1 MGFLR
6 VTDNDL
12 ILYRYLF
19 EQDFLT
25 RDQIR
30 NYVWK
35 DLSNG
40 HINNRLARLTK
51 EGYIKKHPDL
61 SAGVGSV
68 LMADSGAVGLLNN
81 NDIIERMK
89 NLKSSFINK
98 EKFIRAYSE
107 RKKLNFARYNHDE
120 YLTNVRFKLEK
131 MAKEYMSYR
140 MLMVYNRNVK
150 GKNKKEKL
158 KKKFTRP
165 TPDALM
171 TINLGTCA
179 IELENTMKEDFRYQ
193 DKIFPG
199 YEENE
204 KVDIVLYVCTS
215 DRILEGVN
223 RNINDYKPPHIVKT
237 KFLVVDYE
245 KVINS
250 NKFVAMNYTKKDY
263 EESINIKDKITFTI
277 N

>member
-6 VTDNDL
+6 ITDNDL

-61 SAGVGSV
+61 SEGMGSV
-68 LMADSGAVGLLNN
+68 LMAGSGAVGLLNN
-81 NDIIERMK
+81 DDIIERMM

-107 RKKLNFARYNHDE
+107 REKLNFARYNHDE
-120 YLTNVRFKLEK
+120 YLTNVRFRLEK
-131 MAKEYMSYR
+131 LAKQYMSYR
-140 MLMVYNRNVK
+140 MLMVYNRNV
-150 GKNKKEKL
+150 GDKEEKY
-158 KKKFTRP
+158 TRP

-171 TINLGTCA
+171 RTKLGTYA
-179 IELENTMKEDFRYQ
+179 IELENTKKEDYRYQ

-199 YEENE
+199 YAEND
-204 KVDIVLYVCTS
+204 KVDIVLYICTS
-215 DRILEGVN
+215 KSILEAVN
-223 RNINDYKPPHIVKT
+223 KNINKYPTYDTKT
-237 KFLVVDYE
+237 RYLVVEYD
-245 KVINS
+245 KVMNL
-250 NKFVAMNYTKKDY
+250 NEFVAINYEIDKIDDSM
-263 EESINIKDKITFTI
+263 EVKDKITITI
-277 N
+277 S